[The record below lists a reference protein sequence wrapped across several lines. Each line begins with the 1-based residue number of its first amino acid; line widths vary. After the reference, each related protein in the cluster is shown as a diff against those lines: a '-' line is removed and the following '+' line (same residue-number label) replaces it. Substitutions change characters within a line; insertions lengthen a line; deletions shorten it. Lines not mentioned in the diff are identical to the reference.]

1 MWKDDQ
7 KKTKQKVQQQQQQQQ
22 LILTKNQLPL
32 CWNDHCGFLSVEPY
46 LKRDRKTLK
55 SLGRDS
61 SRKKYKI
68 QEISLTWS
76 YMARFLSSF
85 NTCKKEFIN

>member
-1 MWKDDQ
+1 
-7 KKTKQKVQQQQQQQQ
+7 VQQQQQQQQ

-61 SRKKYKI
+61 SRQNSNTKYKI
-68 QEISLTWS
+68 QEISLT
-76 YMARFLSSF
+76 
-85 NTCKKEFIN
+85 

>member
-7 KKTKQKVQQQQQQQQ
+7 KKTKQKGATTTTADSDQKSATLV
-22 LILTKNQLPL
+22 LEWPL
-32 CWNDHCGFLSVEPY
+32 WFLSVEPY

-61 SRKKYKI
+61 SRQKYKI